1 MHAVR
6 NIRLCTKDC
15 LCLYVCP
22 TGATD
27 TETGQIDAETCLS
40 GCRACVDACPSHAI
54 ALVPEEYPAQ
64 QEKHDEV
71 CTSLRKLS
79 QSKAKQ
85 EQIAKSIAAS
95 ADNPIARQ
103 LATAVAMSNRVMA
116 EDLLRE
122 AGFMLPQ
129 SQNAIDFLRSL
140 LTEPQP
146 DDFPEETVKKLLA
159 ILDPNGQA
167 VTQLEARAYRCPV
180 CGYVHEGPMPDDFA
194 CPICGQP
201 GSVFEPIH

>member
-27 TETGQIDAETCLS
+27 TETGQIDAEKCLS

-54 ALVPEEYPAQ
+54 SLVPEEYPAQ
-64 QEKHDEV
+64 QEKSDAV
-71 CTSLRKLS
+71 CAVLRKLAA
-79 QSKAKQ
+79 SKAEQ
-85 EQIAKSIAAS
+85 EQVAEAISAAS
-95 ADNPIARQ
+95 ENFTERL
-103 LATAVAMSNRVMA
+103 LAKAAAMSNRLMA

-129 SQNAIDFLRSL
+129 SKNAVDFLKSL
-140 LTEPQP
+140 LAARQP
-146 DDFPEETVKKLLA
+146 DDFPKDVVEKLLA
-159 ILDPNGQA
+159 ILDPKSVSVA
-167 VTQLEARAYRCPV
+167 KPAAEKYRCPI
-180 CGYVHEGPMPDDFA
+180 CGHIHEGPIPDGFV

-201 GSVFEPIH
+201 GSVFEPVT